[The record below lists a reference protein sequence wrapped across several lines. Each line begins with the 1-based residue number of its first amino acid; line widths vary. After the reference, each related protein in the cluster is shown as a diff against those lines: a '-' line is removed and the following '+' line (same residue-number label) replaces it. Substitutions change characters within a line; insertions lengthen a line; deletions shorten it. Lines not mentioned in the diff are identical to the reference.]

1 MSHLTLGLSAR
12 STPPSFIEHGREG
25 GERLGHGRTPHWLV
39 CPPHRAPKPTWWE
52 AGAFLTVRFGCGPA
66 GRNGC
71 GSVSADGQQWSR
83 KKRVLFLVLVHR
95 EVALALT
102 VAKMEGG
109 QLPCRGGGRGH
120 GPG

>member
-1 MSHLTLGLSAR
+1 M
-12 STPPSFIEHGREG
+12 
-25 GERLGHGRTPHWLV
+25 
-39 CPPHRAPKPTWWE
+39 
-52 AGAFLTVRFGCGPA
+52 
-66 GRNGC
+66 
-71 GSVSADGQQWSR
+71 SADGQQWSR